1 MVFFDPRSSIFYTR
15 LYSGIARR
23 PSVMTPVSLSF
34 RSFLSDQYEKVF
46 VRPWPII
53 PSAMVIASLNVFL
66 FAFDRPWTASD
77 GVRNWGDSLFHWLG
91 LVEQPDLL
99 PPLLYS
105 GSVLSFGL
113 LLGGMAAAL
122 LSREFAVRLA
132 PLSEIVKGSLGGL
145 LMGWGAMLAFGC
157 NIGGCFS
164 ALAAL
169 SASGLSM
176 MSGLLIGAFL
186 ATRYL
191 IRQNRMLID
200 QGQIPVETACLAP
213 PKPPPA
219 STSFRRQPIAGF
231 LLVLFLLVAVF
242 LYRQL
247 DYGRLASFLLFG
259 VAFSLVFQR
268 SRFCLVNAFREPFMS
283 GQSEHARAA
292 ALALTLNMIGFVVL
306 KSTDLK
312 DASEWIFP
320 SFWQGGLL
328 GGTLFGVGMVL
339 AGGCGAGSI
348 WRAGEGH
355 VKLWLAVFFF
365 ATGAAMMRQ
374 FLVRTD
380 LIRQLG
386 TALFLPQIVDW
397 SVAVCAVLVLMI
409 LWYMLAGWVE
419 QRKQAGVLKT

>member
-1 MVFFDPRSSIFYTR
+1 
-15 LYSGIARR
+15 
-23 PSVMTPVSLSF
+23 MTPVSISF

-77 GVRNWGDSLFHWLG
+77 GMRNWGDSLFHWLG

-105 GSVLSFGL
+105 GSVLNFGL

-157 NIGGCFS
+157 NIGGFFS
-164 ALAAL
+164 ALSAL

-191 IRQNRMLID
+191 IRQNRMLIE

-213 PKPPPA
+213 PKPPPP

-259 VAFSLVFQR
+259 VAFGLVFQR

-386 TALFLPQIVDW
+386 MALFLPKIVDW
-397 SVAVCAVLVLMI
+397 SGAVCAVLVLMI

-419 QRKQAGVLKT
+419 QRKQAGILKT